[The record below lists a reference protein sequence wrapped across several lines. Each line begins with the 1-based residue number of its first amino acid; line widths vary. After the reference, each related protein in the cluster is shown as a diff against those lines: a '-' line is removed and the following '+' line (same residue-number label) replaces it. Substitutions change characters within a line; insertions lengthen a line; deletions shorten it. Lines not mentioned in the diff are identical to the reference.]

1 MTFENICSI
10 GAPCPTLWDYLTDIP
25 KVANCLPG
33 VEQVVSV
40 EEGKYTGV
48 IAMKVGVVKLRLS
61 GKLSVELM
69 DKEKRSAI
77 MVVEAVDQKISGMIQ
92 GKVSMRLDEQGPNQT
107 KLTVGTDIN
116 LMGKI
121 GEFWQPVIRKKA
133 DQMMEEFANNL
144 ATNVGGNKISTPKSF
159 LNLS

>member
-10 GAPCPTLWDYLTDIP
+10 AAPCPVLWDYLTDIP
-25 KVANCLPG
+25 KVAGCLPG
-33 VEQVVSV
+33 VEQVNPGDA
-40 EEGKYTGV
+40 GKYTGV

-61 GKLSVELM
+61 GKLTVEVM
-69 DKEKRSAI
+69 DKERRSAV
-77 MVVEAVDQKISGMIQ
+77 MSVEAVDQKISGMIQ
-92 GKVSMRLDEQGPNQT
+92 GKLSMRLDEQGPTQT

-121 GEFWQPVIRKKA
+121 GEFGGPIIKKKA

-144 ATNVGGNKISTPKSF
+144 AANVGGNRVSTPKSF

>member
-10 GAPCPTLWDYLTDIP
+10 GAPCPTLWDFLTDIP
-25 KVANCLPG
+25 KVAGCLPG
-33 VEQVVSV
+33 VEEVNAVS
-40 EEGKYTGV
+40 EGKYTG
-48 IAMKVGVVKLRLS
+48 IISMKVGVVKLRLS
-61 GKLSVELM
+61 GKLSVEVM
-69 DKEKRSAI
+69 DKERRSAV

-92 GKVSMRLDEQGPNQT
+92 GKLSMRLDEQGPTQT
-107 KLTVGTDIN
+107 KLTVGTDIV

-121 GEFWQPVIRKKA
+121 GEFGQPVIRKKA

-144 ATNVGGNKISTPKSF
+144 ATQVGGNYITTPKSF